1 MMPGLTGRKEWRNQS
16 VMCVESGVDPTISIP
31 ENRKKPVTPRSRIR
45 ATLGLIDNL
54 RTTPVLSDAT
64 HRLIRE
70 ADTGALQRAGV
81 ARIITGGLLLLA
93 VVVATASI
101 DFTNPM
107 AVKQIWAAELTLAL
121 FGMLGWVMHLWSAY
135 EAATWDPYD

>member
-70 ADTGALQRAGV
+70 ADTGALQRAGGETL
-81 ARIITGGLLLLA
+81 ITGGA
-93 VVVATASI
+93 VPRAGRGRT
-101 DFTNPM
+101 T
-107 AVKQIWAAELTLAL
+107 
-121 FGMLGWVMHLWSAY
+121 H
-135 EAATWDPYD
+135 